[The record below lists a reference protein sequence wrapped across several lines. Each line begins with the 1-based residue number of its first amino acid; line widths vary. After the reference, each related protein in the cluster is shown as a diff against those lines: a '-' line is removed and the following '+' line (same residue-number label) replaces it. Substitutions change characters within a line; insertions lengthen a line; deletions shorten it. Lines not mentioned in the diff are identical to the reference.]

1 MLRKPGSIVP
11 AILVVVLLTEGD
23 ALAQRVTPSDL
34 FRIEIFKPEFES
46 ADYALPTS
54 ALFLTLRQSVEGP
67 VSVELKIPFG
77 YVREDGLTGSDWEF
91 RPGNPY
97 IGLSWGSTEKPA
109 ELGFGLRAPILP
121 NDAMVRIM
129 QIADIHQF
137 EAFTPDLWN
146 FSVHSIVGGDS
157 GAAQARSGLNLWIP
171 LHGGVQLVSNYSLTL
186 RRRLV
191 NLLAGLQIRGRAG
204 LTSGDVVYGERT
216 MHEAGLILE
225 FPTAKVRPGFV
236 IRTPIQGREVVDWV
250 FGVTLDF
257 E

>member
-1 MLRKPGSIVP
+1 MLRKLSSIVP
-11 AILVVVLLTEGD
+11 ALLAVVLLTEGD

-34 FRIEIFKPEFES
+34 FRIEIFKPEFEG
-46 ADYALPTS
+46 ADYAFPTS

-77 YVREDGLTGSDWEF
+77 YVREDGSTGTDWEF

-97 IGLSWGSTEKPA
+97 IGLTWGSTEKPA

-121 NDAMVRIM
+121 NDATVRIM

-146 FSVHSIVGGDS
+146 FSVHSIVGGD
-157 GAAQARSGLNLWIP
+157 GGVAQARSDLNLWIP
-171 LHGGVQLVSNYSLTL
+171 LHGNVQLVSNYSLTL

-191 NLLAGLQIRGRAG
+191 NLLAGVQVRGRAG
-204 LTSGDVVYGERT
+204 LTSDDVVYGERT
-216 MHEAGLILE
+216 MHEVGAMFE
-225 FPTAKVRPGFV
+225 FPIRKVRPGFV
-236 IRTPIQGREVVDWV
+236 MRTPIQGREVVDWV
-250 FGVTLDF
+250 FGLTVTF